1 MSVNLSIS
9 IISMYK
15 TIHIEFYGLPSKPGD
30 FCLAGPVGNVEELNT
45 AMGPSVL
52 HVTQKEDQRKSDGD
66 DICAQID
73 IQMTEIETKE
83 NNLSCLP
90 GACFYI

>member
-1 MSVNLSIS
+1 MSVSLSIL

-30 FCLAGPVGNVEELNT
+30 FCLAGP

-52 HVTQKEDQRKSDGD
+52 HVTQKEDQRKNNGD